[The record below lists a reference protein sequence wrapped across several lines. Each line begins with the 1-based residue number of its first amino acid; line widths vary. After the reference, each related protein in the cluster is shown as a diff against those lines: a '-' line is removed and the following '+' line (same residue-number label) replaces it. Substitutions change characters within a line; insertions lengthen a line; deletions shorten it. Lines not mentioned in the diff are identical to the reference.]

1 MKKVIPLVV
10 LTALAA
16 CDITANPI
24 VAEFNGDS
32 VTIVTSQ
39 LVNRQEA
46 LAASTVEAERICSKG
61 HKKRAEYVS
70 TRANPNTYENADLF
84 LCLN

>member
-1 MKKVIPLVV
+1 MKKIILLFA

-16 CDITANPI
+16 CDLPASP
-24 VAEFNGDS
+24 VVSSYNGDS

-39 LVNRQEA
+39 LANQEEA
-46 LAASTVEAERICSKG
+46 LSEALEEAERICRKG
-61 HKKRAEYVS
+61 HKKRAEHVS
-70 TRANPNTYENADLF
+70 KRSNPNAYEDIHLF

>member
-1 MKKVIPLVV
+1 MRKVMPLIA

-16 CDITANPI
+16 CDIAANPI
-24 VAEFNGDS
+24 VSDFNGDS

-39 LVNRQEA
+39 FTNREEA
-46 LAASTVEAERICSKG
+46 LAASTAEAQRICEKG

-70 TRANPNTYENADLF
+70 TRGNPNTYENADLF

>member
-1 MKKVIPLVV
+1 MKKILSLAA

-16 CDITANPI
+16 CDIPATPI
-24 VAEFNGDS
+24 VSDFNGDS
-32 VTIVTSQ
+32 VTIVTSSFT
-39 LVNRQEA
+39 NRKEA
-46 LAASTVEAERICSKG
+46 LAASTAEAQRICEKG

-70 TRANPNTYENADLF
+70 TRGNPNTYENADLF

>member
-1 MKKVIPLVV
+1 MKQFIPLAALVA
-10 LTALAA
+10 LTA
-16 CDITANPI
+16 CDLPVEPI
-24 VAEFNGDS
+24 VSSYNGDS

-39 LVNRQEA
+39 LVDRKEA
-46 LAASTVEAERICSKG
+46 LAASTVEAERICRKG

-70 TRANPNTYENADLF
+70 TRANPNAYENNDLF